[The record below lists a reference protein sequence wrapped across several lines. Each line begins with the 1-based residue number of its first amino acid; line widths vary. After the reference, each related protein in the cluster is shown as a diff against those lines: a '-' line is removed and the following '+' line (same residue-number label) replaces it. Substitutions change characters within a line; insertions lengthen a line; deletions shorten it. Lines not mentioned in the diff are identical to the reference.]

1 MPIGK
6 LACFL
11 QAAQIEE
18 QEDTDRQYLD
28 LEGADDD
35 LESLE
40 EEFEGEKGRRSLA
53 SIFESDDEVV
63 EVDAE
68 LQDESLL
75 VSLHTDH

>member
-1 MPIGK
+1 M
-6 LACFL
+6 AL

-18 QEDTDRQYLD
+18 KEDVERQYLD
-28 LEGADDD
+28 LDSVDEMG
-35 LESLE
+35 SLE

-75 VSLHTDH
+75 VSAQPC